1 MRISGS
7 TRTKLQ
13 KCSRTLFLL
22 SAWVLLLGIVTQVVL
37 ACLAVFV
44 DGGIWQVHRNIMN
57 IIEFIPA
64 IMFIF
69 GIIGGIP
76 KLYNALSLLL
86 FLLIQSQYY
95 TNYGWFG
102 ALHAAFAIV
111 LFMISLYVAW
121 GSYQIVVKK
130 TMGNNGN
137 KRQSEWVLMEE
148 GEKTRTK
155 IQKHSE
161 TVFILLAWLLLLGLF
176 IQVALAGLAIFTDG
190 KLWRLHVDLVY
201 IMEFIPAIMFIFGI
215 IGEIPK
221 LYRALS
227 FVLFFIFNFQYYT
240 TFAWF
245 GALHAVFGLLIFMI
259 TLYIAWGS
267 YQIVANSKKESNDNI
282 LKYTGTGI

>member
-1 MRISGS
+1 MRISEK
-7 TRTKLQ
+7 TRIKLQ
-13 KCSRTLFLL
+13 RYSRILFLL
-22 SAWVLLLGIVTQVVL
+22 SAWLLLLGIVTQVVL

-44 DGGIWQVHRNIMN
+44 DGGIWQEHRNIMN

-76 KLYNALSLLL
+76 KLFNALSLLL

-121 GSYQIVVKK
+121 GSYQIVVK
-130 TMGNNGN
+130 N
-137 KRQSEWVLMEE
+137 KQQFQWVFLMEMNE
-148 GEKTRTK
+148 RSKTK
-155 IQKHSE
+155 IQKYSE
-161 TVFILLAWLLLLGLF
+161 TLFILLAWLLMLGLF
-176 IQVALAGLAIFTDG
+176 TQASLAGLAISVDG
-190 KLWRLHVDLVY
+190 KLWKLHIDLVY
-201 IMEFIPAIMFIFGI
+201 IMEFIPVIMFIVGS

-221 LYRALS
+221 LYRSLS

-240 TFAWF
+240 TNVWF
-245 GALHAVFGLLIFMI
+245 GAIHAVFALLIFMI
-259 TLYIAWGS
+259 TMYIAWGS
-267 YQIVANSKKESNDNI
+267 YQIVAKSKKENNDYM
-282 LKYTGTGI
+282 LKYTGKGI